1 MKINELEVGKRMIIA
16 DTNWMDRDFTFTR
29 LVISRVSKK
38 LFSLV
43 QTNSTDTCIMKHS
56 IVPIDY
62 KPRFPKPDLPNGDP
76 KSFYLLGYIDKP
88 FDESNTLRARKVF
101 YYAEQYEISR
111 SFSFYNRLRKY
122 FLSFEI
128 IKRINQIREYLN
140 QYPN

>member
-1 MKINELEVGKRMIIA
+1 MNQNGYSVITVLGQNVFHEGGSLDPTTGHIFNLYYDQIMKINELEVGKRMIIA

-88 FDESNTLRARKVF
+88 FDESNTLRAKG
-101 YYAEQYEISR
+101 
-111 SFSFYNRLRKY
+111 
-122 FLSFEI
+122 FL
-128 IKRINQIREYLN
+128 LC
-140 QYPN
+140 